1 MVSAEIKQEINLCIH
16 SGSQNC
22 ACTKHTYMAYSIEST
37 LQYDRSTLRTDKS
50 LYNSGELD
58 WNDRLKNNRVPVVI
72 IAIYDVSPSI
82 IEIIQ
87 N

>member
-1 MVSAEIKQEINLCIH
+1 M
-16 SGSQNC
+16 
-22 ACTKHTYMAYSIEST
+22 
-37 LQYDRSTLRTDKS
+37 DKS